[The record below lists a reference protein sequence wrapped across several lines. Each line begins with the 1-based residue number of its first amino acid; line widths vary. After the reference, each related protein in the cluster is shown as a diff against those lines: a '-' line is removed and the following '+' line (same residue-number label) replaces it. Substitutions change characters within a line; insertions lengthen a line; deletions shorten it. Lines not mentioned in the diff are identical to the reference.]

1 MKGVVQ
7 GRGRRGGSQAQFTGH
22 KNDKSWMTNHEY
34 YNFIFTYPNNQ
45 HVKHSLIFF
54 LSKEK
59 GSKEVSENTSARGPQ
74 GKERL
79 QIASYT
85 LSSSNYHPYCLCK
98 SVSTLP
104 HLLQPL
110 LHLQMY
116 CLHRNNIF
124 MWHRSNSTHS
134 KWNRLH
140 CGWTNV
146 SFRLVRCL
154 VHRTC

>member
-1 MKGVVQ
+1 M
-7 GRGRRGGSQAQFTGH
+7 R
-22 KNDKSWMTNHEY
+22 NHEY

-85 LSSSNYHPYCLCK
+85 LSSLLTDNSNH
-98 SVSTLP
+98 SSTKCIDALKK
-104 HLLQPL
+104 H
-110 LHLQMY
+110 
-116 CLHRNNIF
+116 
-124 MWHRSNSTHS
+124 
-134 KWNRLH
+134 
-140 CGWTNV
+140 
-146 SFRLVRCL
+146 
-154 VHRTC
+154 